1 MKIIRFIFSSGVA
14 GLLLAVVSIASI
26 PLLRP
31 LDFWA
36 GYELKPAS
44 ALRYEMARGGF
55 WLLTLGFNILFVFL
69 EVIQFEKRRLLPIL
83 VGSTAI
89 LISFSTLFFVGGPA
103 SWDQFQKRIKE
114 DIRSG
119 DLETWLRSVEAT
131 NPATDLRRTIT
142 PEEFAIFGRTNASCP
157 LPRLEIHSG
166 YQPKLT
172 MVCWGSGTPTWAIVL
187 GDWPGGSIRLRWENN
202 LYFYTFS
209 K

>member
-1 MKIIRFIFSSGVA
+1 M
-14 GLLLAVVSIASI
+14 LLAVVSVASI

-44 ALRYEMARGGF
+44 AFRYEMAGAGF

-69 EVIQFEKRRLLPIL
+69 AVIQFEKRRLLPIL

-89 LISFSTLFFVGGPA
+89 LISFSTLFFVGGSA
-103 SWDQFQKRIKE
+103 SWDGFQKRVKE
-114 DIRSG
+114 DIRSR
-119 DLETWLRSVEAT
+119 DLENWLRSVEAT
-131 NPATDLRRTIT
+131 NPATNLRRTIT

-157 LPRLEIHSG
+157 MPGLEIHPG
-166 YQPKLT
+166 DHQRLT
-172 MVCWGSGTPTWAIVL
+172 MICWGSGTPTWAIVL
-187 GDWPGGSIRLRWENN
+187 GDRPGGSISLRWENN
-202 LYFYTFS
+202 LYFRTFS